1 MNVLV
6 LVAALTAVTP
16 QTGNVVLRTA
26 LHVHT
31 TFSDGSHTVEEIA
44 QRAREEGIDA
54 VLLGDHFLTRFEY
67 GPPLFRKAFAASVR
81 SPSLRPRDLERY
93 LRAARQAERESGVL
107 VLPGVEITPFYYWE
121 GSPLTGDLTLNSAH
135 RHLLVFFPDNADL
148 AGLARVLP
156 EMSAPGVLEL
166 SAGSLL
172 LVWPLLP
179 ALWAVNRLRRHRGRL
194 FPNALVV
201 WLVAAASAA
210 ALVRSWPYLVPRY
223 SPYVGDAGA
232 APYQDALDA
241 SHSTSAL
248 TFWAHPETS
257 TEFQHSRYPVRYR
270 SDEYPELIAAT
281 RGATGFASLYEGDRR
296 AAAPAG
302 PWDQALQEFV
312 RGDRPMPLWTVGE
325 LDLHREGEA
334 GGKFL
339 GEVETVVFATERSHR
354 GVLEALAKGSM
365 YAVRQP
371 EDSHLTLE
379 GFRATC
385 DGEEVSM
392 GERTSRAS
400 PCRIGAK
407 LSAHGEALDGVTVS
421 LVRNGEVLA
430 TRDVDIDE
438 DGVELEW
445 DDDAGDEPLFYRLA
459 ARRGNRVALYG
470 NPVFVGVVD
479 VVNVGEAAP

>member
-6 LVAALTAVTP
+6 LVTALAAATP
-16 QTGNVVLRTA
+16 QAGSVALRTA

-54 VLLGDHFLTRFEY
+54 VLLGDHFLARFEY
-67 GPPLFRKAFAASVR
+67 GPPLFRKAFAVSVR
-81 SPSLRPRDLERY
+81 PPSLRPRDLERY
-93 LRAARQAERESGVL
+93 LQAARQAERETGVL

-121 GSPLTGDLTLNSAH
+121 GSLLTGDLTLNSAH
-135 RHLLVFFPDNADL
+135 RHLLVSFPDNADL
-148 AGLARVLP
+148 AELAPVLA

-166 SAGSLL
+166 RAGSLL

-179 ALWAVNRLRRHRGRL
+179 ALWAVDGLRRRRGKS
-194 FPNALVV
+194 FPRILLL
-201 WLVAAASAA
+201 WLVTAVSVA

-223 SPYVGDAGA
+223 SPYAGNAGA
-232 APYQDALDA
+232 APYQDALEA
-241 SHSTSAL
+241 SHSSSAL

-257 TEFQHSRYPVRYR
+257 TEFQHARYPVRDR

-302 PWDQALQEFV
+302 PWDRALHEFI
-312 RGDRPMPLWTVGE
+312 RGDRSMPVWTVGE

-354 GVLEALAKGSM
+354 GVLEALARGSM
-365 YAVRQP
+365 YAVRQT
-371 EDSHLTLE
+371 EDSHLRLE

-385 DGEEVSM
+385 NGDEVSM
-392 GERTSRAS
+392 GQRTGRVS

-430 TRDVDIDE
+430 REDVDIDE

-445 DDDAGDEPLFYRLA
+445 DDDAGDQPLFYRLA

-470 NPVFVGVVD
+470 NPVFVGVVG
-479 VVNVGEAAP
+479 VVGVGEAAP